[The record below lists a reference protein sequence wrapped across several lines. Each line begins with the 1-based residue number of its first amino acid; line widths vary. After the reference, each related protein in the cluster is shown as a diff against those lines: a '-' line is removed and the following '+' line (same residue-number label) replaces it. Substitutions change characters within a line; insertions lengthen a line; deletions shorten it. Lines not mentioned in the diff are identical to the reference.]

1 MLTKFNGN
9 LNYNQSQPDQP
20 NTSADEMKKLLDQ
33 AGIDLKEY
41 INTVLTEE
49 LDKIIETK
57 VDKVKGKGLS
67 EKDFTEAY
75 ETKLNSIA
83 IGANKT
89 VVDTSLNNSSTN
101 PVQNKVV
108 YNELLKKAPKDTV
121 TTSTNGLMSASDK
134 IKLDGI
140 ATGANKTIVDSSLS
154 STSTNPVQNKVVN
167 NAVNNVNSKAVNAQS
182 TADEANEK
190 ANSARDA
197 FNAFLQGGGHIY
209 DAIYLDNSSMRSQYI
224 YNNETVSNSPNFYIT
239 SNGWFRR
246 IKNTS
251 SRRYKTEIQELNEEK
266 LNPQKLYNL
275 KVRQFKYKD
284 KYQPSKDDERYDK
297 TLIGFI
303 AEEVADIYPI
313 AVDYEIDES
322 GNKRIENWN
331 ERYIIPA
338 LLKLIQELHEDVEE
352 LKKKAKEE

>member
-67 EKDFTEAY
+67 EKDFTDAY

-83 IGANKT
+83 SGANKT

-121 TTSTNGLMSASDK
+121 TTSASGLMSASDK
-134 IKLDGI
+134 VKLDGI
-140 ATGANKTIVDSSLS
+140 ASGANKTIVDSSLS

-182 TADEANEK
+182 TADDAYEK
-190 ANSARDA
+190 ASNATDA
-197 FNAFLQGGGHIY
+197 FYSFLQSGGTINGSLNLVGNFKNQETY
-209 DAIYLDNSSMRSQYI
+209 ANTVPDASNVYISSKA
-224 YNNETVSNSPNFYIT
+224 N
-239 SNGWFRR
+239 FRR
-246 IKNTS
+246 SSSS
-251 SRRYKTEIQELNEEK
+251 SRRYKKDITEK
-266 LNPQKLYNL
+266 LEERLDPQKLYDL
-275 KVRQFKYKD
+275 PVVQFKYKEG
-284 KYQPSKDDERYDK
+284 YLNKDDRRYNENI
-297 TLIGFI
+297 LGFI
-303 AEEVADIYPI
+303 AEDIAEI
-313 AVDYEIDES
+313 YESAAQYNDDGSVEM
-322 GNKRIENWN
+322 WN
-331 ERYIIPA
+331 YKVIVPA
-338 LLKLIQELHEDVEE
+338 LLKLIQEIHEDVEE